1 MIPCWMRYGVTLML
15 YEKALSYAER
25 CISGEEITTPEVKT
39 QCEWFTEDL
48 KKQDSKD
55 YPYYFDHKKML
66 IVENLLKIMCFATG
80 IGVVGKR
87 IYDGLED
94 FQAFFIANIFGWR
107 CKSDAGKFRYRE
119 GILFVP
125 RKNAK
130 TFLVAVVIIVLMLTE
145 ERYSEFYSIC
155 LDRDLAGEVKKAIRQ
170 IIEASPALTEY
181 FRIPKTLSGRVEC
194 SLTHSFYQP
203 RTAEANR
210 NNAIRPSAFI
220 ADEYGAM
227 RDNSNVAAMKSGQLS
242 VKNPLMFKV
251 TTAYAEDKSI
261 MLDELDYLKKIYA
274 GTEVDDR
281 LFSLLYYAPEEHLW
295 DDTGLYMANPLRV
308 QENYKEI
315 QDSRAKAL
323 AKPSEREEFLT
334 KHMNHFVPS
343 NSGEEF
349 IGIDSMKKCRNATL
363 FDWTGRDVY
372 VGIDLAMTNDNCAV
386 AMVCAD
392 GDKIAAKAWSFIP
405 ADKIDSKSQMERTDY
420 KRFIQR
426 GSCFPCGDEVVDY
439 GFIER
444 FIMELPEQFGVN
456 VVQIGYDRYNCISTA
471 SKLDAAGFE
480 CVEVKQHSSVLHPP
494 IKLIR
499 DSVLSGNFG
508 YDADPQYESN
518 FQSARALYDNN
529 MNMYLSKKKSKGKID
544 MLMATVDA
552 VYLLQQDMLFGDGVF
567 VAQM

>member
-1 MIPCWMRYGVTLML
+1 ML
-15 YEKALSYAER
+15 YENAVRYAKD
-25 CISGEEITTPEVKT
+25 CISGKEIATKEVVT
-39 QCEWFTEDL
+39 QCGWFLNDL
-48 KKQDSKD
+48 ERQKNKEFE
-55 YPYYFDHKKML
+55 YYYDTNKVE
-66 IVENLLKIMCFATG
+66 IVDKLLKLMRFATG
-80 IGVVGKR
+80 IGVVGESV
-87 IYDGLED
+87 YDGLKD
-94 FQAFFIANIFGWR
+94 FQSFFLANVFGWR
-107 CKSDAGKFRYRE
+107 CKGDADKFRYRE
-119 GILFVP
+119 SVLFVP
-125 RKNAK
+125 RKSAK
-130 TFLVAVVIIVLMLTE
+130 TFLCAVVFIILMLTE
-145 ERYSEFYSIC
+145 ENYSEFYSIC

-181 FRIPKTLSGRVEC
+181 FKIPKTLSGRVEC
-194 SLTHSFYQP
+194 LITHSFYQP

-227 RDNSNVAAMKSGQLS
+227 KDNSNVAAMKSGQLS

-261 MLDELDYLKKIYA
+261 MLDELDYLKRIYA
-274 GTEVDDR
+274 GTETDER
-281 LFSLLYYAPEEHLW
+281 LFALLYYATDEHLW

-308 QENYKEI
+308 EENYYEI
-315 QDSRAKAL
+315 RESRKKAL
-323 AKPSEREEFLT
+323 AKPSEREEYLT

-349 IGIDSMKKCRNATL
+349 ITIDDMKKCRNEAP

-392 GDKIAAKAWSFIP
+392 GEKIAAKAWSFIP
-405 ADKIDSKSQMERTDY
+405 ADKVDSKSQLERTDY

-444 FIMELPEQFGVN
+444 FIIDMPEKYGVN

-471 SKLDAAGFE
+471 NKLDAAGFE

-494 IKLIR
+494 IKLIQE
-499 DSVLSGNFG
+499 SVLGGKFE

-518 FQSARALYDNN
+518 FQNARVLYDTN
-529 MNMYLSKKKSKGKID
+529 MNMYITKKKSTGKVD

-552 VYLLQQDMLFGDGVF
+552 VYLLQQDMLFGSDSF
-567 VAQM
+567 VAQT

>member
-1 MIPCWMRYGVTLML
+1 MRYGVTLML
-15 YEKALSYAER
+15 YEKALAYAER

-39 QCEWFTEDL
+39 QCEWFVEDL
-48 KKQDSKD
+48 KKQDF
-55 YPYYFDHKKML
+55 PYCFDQDKLK
-66 IVENLLKIMCFATG
+66 IVENLLKLMNFATG
-80 IGVVGKR
+80 IGVIGKR
-87 IYDGLED
+87 IYDVLAD
-94 FQAFFIANIFGWR
+94 FQCFFLANIFGWR
-107 CKSDAGKFRYRE
+107 CVEDSDKFRYRE
-119 GILFVP
+119 GVLFVP
-125 RKNAK
+125 RKCAK
-130 TFLVAVVIIVLMLTE
+130 TFIVAVTIIILMLTE
-145 ERYSEFYSIC
+145 ENYSEFYSIC

-194 SLTHSFYQP
+194 ALTHSFYQP

-227 RDNSNVAAMKSGQLS
+227 KDNSNVAAMKSGQLS

-281 LFSLLYYAPEEHLW
+281 LFALLYYATEEHLW

-308 QENYKEI
+308 PDNYKEI

-349 IGIDSMKKCRNATL
+349 ISIDIMQKCRNETP
-363 FDWTGRDVY
+363 FDWNGRDVY

-439 GFIER
+439 GFIEK
-444 FIMELPEQFGVN
+444 FVMDLPEKYGVN

-471 SKLDAAGFE
+471 NKLDAAGFE
-480 CVEVKQHSSVLHPP
+480 CIEVKQHSSVLHPP
-494 IKLIR
+494 IKLIQE
-499 DSVLSGNFG
+499 SVLGGKFE

-518 FQSARALYDNN
+518 FQAARALYDTNL
-529 MNMYLSKKKSKGKID
+529 NMYLSKKKSTGKID

-552 VYLLQQDMLFGDGVF
+552 VYLLQQDMLFGSDVF
-567 VAQM
+567 VAQV